1 MYKRRPPTW
10 LFGFA
15 GSALAHVCA
24 LAALFAFGH
33 ADRPPRSAAAAEGTR
48 DSIELTPVDPAFGV
62 PDPLAAAI
70 AVDVQPPAA
79 AWDAH
84 EGDRDNLVPLTTAP
98 SDSDGRRPQAPA
110 PDHGAAGGSPP
121 AHAFRR
127 DDSTL
132 RSHLTDGSS
141 ESQPARTRTAGRPA
155 SPQAIRREPVV
166 GVGDSVHSKMP
177 RRVPTPAPTSAIA
190 LGGPTGAQT
199 TKDEPAAAGE
209 APLPPPSAELA
220 AIAVPTRALGPLDA
234 EQGARSFDTE
244 QPGKAADDVTMRAA
258 SNEAHP
264 GLTDFNRPSAPAAT
278 PAVDGRGPG
287 SRAGAVARPATG
299 DAPSTLGAPD
309 REATAAEVMA
319 RERARRYQRYQLEI
333 RQRVSRVLEFPKPLA
348 LRLEQGVTVVY
359 FVIGTDGRLAEGP
372 RVVKSAGF
380 EEFDRA
386 ALQAVRRAAP
396 FSAMPFALP
405 VSMPVIFENPVIR

>member
-1 MYKRRPPTW
+1 MRKRRPPTW
-10 LFGFA
+10 ILGFA

-24 LAALFAFGH
+24 LGALFAFGR
-33 ADRPPRSAAAAEGTR
+33 ARPVERSAAAEGAR
-48 DSIELTPVDPAFGV
+48 DSIELAPVDPAFGL

-70 AVDVQPPAA
+70 AVDVQPPAP

-98 SDSDGRRPQAPA
+98 TDSDGRRLLAPA
-110 PDHGAAGGSPP
+110 PDHGQSGGRPP

-141 ESQPARTRTAGRPA
+141 ESQPARTRTSGRPA

-166 GVGDSVHSKMP
+166 GIGDSVHSKMP
-177 RRVPTPAPTSAIA
+177 RRVPTPAPTSALA
-190 LGGPTGAQT
+190 LGGPAGAQAT
-199 TKDEPAAAGE
+199 TDEPAAAGE
-209 APLPPPSAELA
+209 APLPPPSAPLA
-220 AIAVPTRALGPLDA
+220 TIAEPDRARGPLDA
-234 EQGARSFDTE
+234 EPGARSFDTE
-244 QPGKAADDVTMRAA
+244 RPGRAADDVTMRAA

-264 GLTDFNRPSAPAAT
+264 GLTDFSRPSAPGAT

-287 SRAGAVARPATG
+287 ARAGAVARPATG

-309 REATAAEVMA
+309 RQATAAELN
-319 RERARRYQRYQLEI
+319 ERARARSYERSKLEI
-333 RQRVSRVLEFPKPLA
+333 QQRVKRVLEFPKALA

-359 FVIGTDGRLAEGP
+359 FVVGADGRLTDGP
-372 RVVKSAGF
+372 RVVKSSGF
-380 EEFDRA
+380 EEFDSA
-386 ALQAVRRAAP
+386 ALRAIRRAAP
-396 FSAMPFALP
+396 FPPVPVAL
-405 VSMPVIFENPVIR
+405 SMSVIFENPVIR